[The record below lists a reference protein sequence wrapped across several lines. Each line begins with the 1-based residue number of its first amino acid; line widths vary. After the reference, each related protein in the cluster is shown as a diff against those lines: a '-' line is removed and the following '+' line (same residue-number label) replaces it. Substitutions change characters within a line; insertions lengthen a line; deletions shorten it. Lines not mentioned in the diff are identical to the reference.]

1 MLSSP
6 PKNTYSFFFFF
17 LQFSERGGELCSG
30 SVIYCHSTT
39 AVTFSRTGRLFVW
52 RWGRKSWLCKNRPE
66 VILFTS
72 FSHQTTET
80 FHHRHFAANIKESK
94 ALMLSSFHSKGLI
107 SKSKVKI
114 SILQVIM
121 KGQMDELNRLFL
133 SKQWQIHNSTAEGTK
148 RTENR

>member
-1 MLSSP
+1 MLSP
-6 PKNTYSFFFFF
+6 PPRHRNYIFFPF

-30 SVIYCHSTT
+30 SVIYCHSAT
-39 AVTFSRTGRLFVW
+39 AVTFSRTVRLFVW
-52 RWGRKSWLCKNRPE
+52 RWGRKSWLCKSRPE
-66 VILFTS
+66 IILFTS
-72 FSHQTTET
+72 FSHQATET
-80 FHHRHFAANIKESK
+80 FHHRHFAANINKSK

-107 SKSKVKI
+107 SKSKLKI